1 MPPFGTERPLSPR
14 EQQFAEAVARGLTL
28 KEAGKSASI
37 GYRTA
42 KRWAKSGR
50 IQASIER
57 RTSENFAAARA
68 ILTAASSQAARNLA
82 DIADAGTPD
91 ASRVAACRAILVF
104 ATEMSELQSLRERIS
119 ALESTEG
126 DQS

>member
-42 KRWAKSGR
+42 KRWWKVER
-50 IQASIER
+50 IRSASER
-57 RTSENFAAARA
+57 LASENFAAARA

-82 DIADAGTPD
+82 DIADRGAPD
-91 ASRVAACRAILVF
+91 AARVSAAKAILGLS
-104 ATEMSELQSLRERIS
+104 AELSELADLRQRIE
-119 ALESTEG
+119 ALEEQEG
-126 DQS
+126 RS